1 MKIENYIR
9 LTGIVLG
16 IGVLESYFT
25 LSNGL
30 LLISKGYSLT
40 FLIGLA
46 EILRWSLGL
55 LAAILLLRIRK
66 SAQWL
71 LLFAFLSGLV
81 GSWVS
86 FIPFAGYLMKF
97 AEPTSFI
104 ENFVALQAPNII
116 LVLIVFYLFSL
127 LKSSNETVMN

>member
-16 IGVLESYFT
+16 IGILMSYFT
-25 LSNGL
+25 LNNGFIFMRQGFTL
-30 LLISKGYSLT
+30 S

-55 LAAILLLRIRK
+55 VAAILLFRLQK
-66 SAQWL
+66 SARWIL
-71 LLFAFLSGLV
+71 LLAFLFGLV

-86 FIPFAGYLMKF
+86 FIPFAGYLMKLTD
-97 AEPTSFI
+97 PTSFI
-104 ENFVALQAPNII
+104 GNFIALQAPNLI
-116 LVLIVFYLFSL
+116 LIMLVFYLFSL
-127 LKSSNETVMN
+127 YSKPNTTL